1 MNRTWARWLPAAV
14 VPVVIAGGALVSAA
28 QAGAAPDLPAK
39 TANQVLQLVAT
50 STVQTLSGTVQQTA
64 QLGLPELPAGLGAGT
79 GATPYLDLLT
89 GSHQARVYL
98 DGPDRARVQALDKLS
113 ERDVVRNGS
122 DAWVY
127 SSETNTATHVRLP
140 SSSPGSEDPPDGTES
155 LAGMP
160 TPAQLARRVLTMV
173 DPSTQVTVGPA
184 TIVAGRTAYDLVIK
198 PRATGTLI
206 GEVSIAVDSSTGLP
220 LSVQVDARGQS
231 KPAYRLAFTSIS
243 LRKPAADRFR
253 FAPPAGAKVTE
264 QVLPKHGGP
273 AEHAA
278 RPGTGDAGPAQGP
291 TISGSGWD
299 GVVQLPVAAVS
310 ASGTSSPMV
319 GQVTRAVAGG
329 RLLHT
334 ALVNVLLTDD
344 GRILAGSV
352 PLERLQ
358 AVAATK

>member
-1 MNRTWARWLPAAV
+1 MNRTWTRWLPAAV
-14 VPVVIAGGALVSAA
+14 VPAVIAGGALVSAA

-39 TANQVLQLVAT
+39 TADQVLQLVAK
-50 STVQTLSGTVQQTA
+50 STVQTLSGKVEQTA
-64 QLGLPELPAGLGAGT
+64 QLGLPELPAGLGSGT
-79 GATPYLDLLT
+79 GATSYLDLLT

-127 SSETNTATHVRLP
+127 SSESNTATHVRLP
-140 SSSPGSEDPPDGTES
+140 SSSTGSEDAPDGTDS
-155 LAGMP
+155 LADMP

-173 DPSTQVTVGPA
+173 DSSTQVTVGPA
-184 TIVAGRTAYDLVIK
+184 TTVAGRTAYDLVVK

-253 FAPPAGAKVTE
+253 FVPPAGAKVTE
-264 QVLPKHGGP
+264 QVLPKHGP
-273 AEHAA
+273 EHAD
-278 RPGTGDAGPAQGP
+278 RPGAGDASPAPRP

-299 GVVQLPVAAVS
+299 GVVELPAGAVP
-310 ASGTSSPMV
+310 ASVTSSPMV